1 MAGSMISLRQVSA
14 SVQAVDLYVGSTIGV
29 PSGTTVLCL
38 QAHNTPDVLQCSF
51 EGGADG
57 QVVVVEVEGE
67 LPTYGV
73 RIVSGGQTVVA
84 SPVEWRAG
92 TRGKLIWRRDGLWR
106 VA

>member
-1 MAGSMISLRQVSA
+1 MISLRQVSA
-14 SVQAVDLYVGSTIGV
+14 SARTVDLFVGGTIEV

-38 QAHNTPDVLQCSF
+38 RAHGTPTVLQCSF

-57 QVVVVEVEGE
+57 QVVVVEVEGD

-73 RIVSGGQTVVA
+73 RIVSGGETEVA
-84 SPVEWRAG
+84 GPIEWLAG
-92 TRGKLIWRRDGLWR
+92 TRGKLIWRRNGLWR

>member
-1 MAGSMISLRQVSA
+1 MRQVAA
-14 SVQAVDLYVGSTIGV
+14 SVQTVDLYVGGAIDV

-38 QAHNTPDVLQCSF
+38 RAHNTPNVLRCSF

-73 RIVSGGQTVVA
+73 RIVPGGQTEVA
-84 SPVEWRAG
+84 GHVEWLVG

>member
-1 MAGSMISLRQVSA
+1 MIALRQVAA
-14 SVQAVDLYVGSTIGV
+14 SVETVDLFVGGTINV

-38 QAHNTPDVLQCSF
+38 RAHNTPSVLRCSF

-57 QVVVVEVEGE
+57 QVVVVEVEGD

-73 RIVSGGQTVVA
+73 RIVSGGQTEVA
-84 SPVEWRAG
+84 GLVEWLAG
-92 TRGKLIWRRDGLWR
+92 TRGKLIWRRNGLWR